1 MAQYSSERA
10 RAVVRWL
17 MGQTGK
23 KQEEIGRE
31 LGFQKKASFSAVLT
45 GATPVPQR
53 LPTDLAAL
61 DPRINLDY
69 LTGKSD
75 EMLLSS
81 GSVPGGDVVLSG
93 AAMKLLTD
101 MMATIRSQQET
112 IRLQQETILKGGA
125 LQKKTGGNAG

>member
-1 MAQYSSERA
+1 MAQYSPERA

-53 LPTDLAAL
+53 LPSELAEL
-61 DPRINLDY
+61 DSRINLDY
-69 LTGKSD
+69 LLGKSD

-81 GSVPGGDVVLSG
+81 GSPAGGEVVLSG
-93 AAMKLLTD
+93 QTLQLLSD

-112 IRLQQETILKGGA
+112 IRLQQETILRGA
-125 LQKKTGGNAG
+125 QLQKSIGENAG

>member
-31 LGFQKKASFSAVLT
+31 LGFEKKSSFSAVLT
-45 GATPVPQR
+45 GKQKIPQR
-53 LPTDLAAL
+53 LPFDLSKL

-69 LTGKSD
+69 LLGKSE
-75 EMLLSS
+75 EMILS
-81 GSVPGGDVVLSG
+81 GGVPSDVVLSG
-93 AAMKLLTD
+93 QALQLLTD

-112 IRLQQETILKGGA
+112 IRLQQETILRGA
-125 LQKKTGGNAG
+125 TLQKKTGDAI